1 MNSVSLKFDTYSS
14 MTKENIILEIVNISK
29 GFGGVRAVSNVSFAV
44 ERGSIVSL
52 IGPNGAGKTT
62 VFNIISGFYKPDTG
76 RIVFEGKDITD
87 IKVYECAKI
96 GIARTFQN
104 IRLFHNMTVLENVM
118 IGRHVRSKSGLSSFL
133 DALLRTKD
141 FYSTE
146 KDIEEKSLEYIRMLG
161 LESYVNMLARNLPYG
176 LQRKLEIARALATE
190 PKLLLLDEPTA
201 GMTYK
206 EVSEVMEI
214 ISRIRDFGITVLLI
228 EHQMML
234 VMGISDKVIVLDHG
248 EKIAE
253 GTPEEIKNN
262 QKVIDAYLGVEEK
275 ETEYV

>member
-1 MNSVSLKFDTYSS
+1 MDSGILLEVVNVSKW
-14 MTKENIILEIVNISK
+14 
-29 GFGGVRAVSNVSFAV
+29 FGGVRAVSDVSFAI

-62 VFNIISGFYKPDTG
+62 VFNIVSGFYKPDTG
-76 RIVFEGKDITD
+76 RIIFEGRDITN

-104 IRLFHNMTVLENVM
+104 IRLFYNMTVLENVM
-118 IGRHVRSKSGLSSFL
+118 VGRHVRSKSGLSSFF
-133 DALLRTKD
+133 DAILRTKD
-141 FYSTE
+141 FHSTE
-146 KDIEEKSLEYIRMLG
+146 KEIEEKSFEYLKMLG
-161 LESYVNMLARNLPYG
+161 LESYVNTIAKNLPYG

-201 GMTYK
+201 GMTYR
-206 EVSEVMEI
+206 EVNEIMEI
-214 ISRIRDFGITVLLI
+214 ISKIRDMGITVFLI

-253 GTPEEIKNN
+253 GTPEEVKNN

-275 ETEYV
+275 TYA

>member
-1 MNSVSLKFDTYSS
+1 MGSGILLEVVNVSKW
-14 MTKENIILEIVNISK
+14 
-29 GFGGVRAVSNVSFAV
+29 FGGVRAVSDVSFAI

-62 VFNIISGFYKPDTG
+62 VFNIVSGFYKPDTG
-76 RIVFEGKDITD
+76 RIIFEGRDITN

-104 IRLFHNMTVLENVM
+104 IRLFYNMTVLENVM
-118 IGRHVRSKSGLSSFL
+118 VGRHVRSKSGLSSFF
-133 DALLRTKD
+133 DAILRTKD
-141 FYSTE
+141 FHSTE
-146 KDIEEKSLEYIRMLG
+146 KEIEEKSFEYLKMLG
-161 LESYVNMLARNLPYG
+161 LESYVNTIAKNLPYG

-201 GMTYK
+201 GMTYR
-206 EVSEVMEI
+206 EVNEIMEI
-214 ISRIRDFGITVLLI
+214 ISKIRDMGITVFLI

-253 GTPEEIKNN
+253 GTPEEVKNN

-275 ETEYV
+275 TYA

>member
-1 MNSVSLKFDTYSS
+1 MDSGILLEVVNVSKW
-14 MTKENIILEIVNISK
+14 
-29 GFGGVRAVSNVSFAV
+29 FGGVRAVSDVSFAI

-62 VFNIISGFYKPDTG
+62 VFNIVSGFYKPDTG
-76 RIVFEGKDITD
+76 RIIFEGRDITN

-104 IRLFHNMTVLENVM
+104 IRLFYNMTVLENVM
-118 IGRHVRSKSGLSSFL
+118 VGRHVRSKSGLASFF
-133 DALLRTKD
+133 DAILRTKD
-141 FYSTE
+141 FHSTE
-146 KDIEEKSLEYIRMLG
+146 KEIEEKSFEYLKMLG
-161 LESYVNMLARNLPYG
+161 LESYVNTIAKNLPYG

-201 GMTYK
+201 GMTYR
-206 EVSEVMEI
+206 EVNEIMEI
-214 ISRIRDFGITVLLI
+214 ISKIRDMGITVFLI

-253 GTPEEIKNN
+253 GTPEEVKNN

-275 ETEYV
+275 TYA